1 MPSAVITYFAE
12 NWSSISTAC
21 GSSFPPVNDALF
33 AAVSFKSLSDQS
45 AILKSNKCGTCIRLE
60 SSKGSVVVTVVDVM
74 LREDANPEDLDLST
88 AAFDAVA
95 DIAQG
100 VVPGIEY
107 SFVDCQIGAAGVPQV
122 TSSIQALPSTQQV
135 QTTSSVQQVISSQ
148 PTATVL
154 TASPS
159 VTASSSVVATGTA
172 TRVAGTVRTE
182 LNVFKSSA
190 SALVASTVM
199 ALGVLCAVV

>member
-1 MPSAVITYFAE
+1 MPSAVITYFAD

-45 AILKSNKCGTCIRLE
+45 AILNSNKCGTCIRLE

-95 DIAQG
+95 NIPEG
-100 VVPGIEY
+100 IVPGIQY
-107 SFVDCQIGAAGVPQV
+107 SFVDCQSGAAAPQLP
-122 TSSIQALPSTQQV
+122 SSIQASPSSQQV
-135 QTTSSVQQVISSQ
+135 QVTSSVQQVVSSSQ
-148 PTATVL
+148 PTRTVP
-154 TASPS
+154 T
-159 VTASSSVVATGTA
+159 SSSAVATGTA

-190 SALVASTVM
+190 SALFASTVM
-199 ALGVLCAVV
+199 AVGVLCAVV

>member
-1 MPSAVITYFAE
+1 MPSAVITYFAD

-21 GSSFPPVNDALF
+21 SSSFPPVNDALF

-95 DIAQG
+95 NIPQG
-100 VVPGIEY
+100 IVPGIQY
-107 SFVDCQIGAAGVPQV
+107 SFVDCQSGGAAPQAP
-122 TSSIQALPSTQQV
+122 SSIQTSPSSVQV
-135 QTTSSVQQVISSQ
+135 TSSVQQVVSSSQ
-148 PTATVL
+148 PAATVP
-154 TASPS
+154 T
-159 VTASSSVVATGTA
+159 SSSVVATGTA
-172 TRVAGTVRTE
+172 TRVAGTVRTD

-190 SALVASTVM
+190 SALVASAMLAVGM
-199 ALGVLCAVV
+199 LCAVI

>member
-1 MPSAVITYFAE
+1 MPSAVITYFAD

-45 AILKSNKCGTCIRLE
+45 AILNSNKCGTCIRLE

-95 DIAQG
+95 NIPQG
-100 VVPGIEY
+100 IVPGIQY
-107 SFVDCQIGAAGVPQV
+107 SFVDCQSGGAAPQV
-122 TSSIQALPSTQQV
+122 PSSIPSTQQV
-135 QTTSSVQQVISSQ
+135 QVTSSVQQVVSSSQ
-148 PTATVL
+148 PAATVP
-154 TASPS
+154 TSA
-159 VTASSSVVATGTA
+159 SVVATGTA

-182 LNVFKSSA
+182 LNVFRSSA
-190 SALVASTVM
+190 SALVASTMM
-199 ALGVLCAVV
+199 AVGVLCAVI

>member
-1 MPSAVITYFAE
+1 MPSAVITYFAD

-95 DIAQG
+95 NIPQG
-100 VVPGIEY
+100 IVPGIQY
-107 SFVDCQIGAAGVPQV
+107 SFVDCQSGAAPQV
-122 TSSIQALPSTQQV
+122 PSSIPSTQQV
-135 QTTSSVQQVISSQ
+135 QVTSSVQQVTSSQ
-148 PTATVL
+148 PTAAGPTS
-154 TASPS
+154 A
-159 VTASSSVVATGTA
+159 SVVATGTA
-172 TRVAGTVRTE
+172 TRVAATVRTE
-182 LNVFKSSA
+182 LNVFKSSG
-190 SALVASTVM
+190 SALFASIVM
-199 ALGVLCAVV
+199 AVGVLCAVI